1 MRDPINF
8 LDHVVEYP
16 GRFQETDLGNNL
28 IQHDP
33 APGEIGQ
40 EGTPL
45 NAANMNLL
53 DTAALQ
59 AIMMGSLNTS
69 LLRQLSDKV
78 EAQAGE
84 QIEVTLTN
92 TQQYPFN
99 NSNKAVQLGTNRNKK
114 NYTVLVEV
122 LSSEGGGVGE
132 ILVTNKLLNG
142 FQIAYTGAASS
153 VTVNCIVQG
162 GF

>member
-33 APGEIGQ
+33 APGEIVQ

-153 VTVNCIVQG
+153 VTVTSAVARS
-162 GF
+162 